1 MIITIILGSMVV
13 GAFYIAI
20 GFSGLTRRRP
30 FVVAI
35 NQNIF
40 SFINLVPLFCVL
52 DLVGILITNQ
62 RDFDPILDL
71 PIILVSICVL
81 FITYEGQNR
90 LKTLYLAVGVTDES
104 FRTAVHASLNGLQIP
119 FEEKFSC
126 FDVKGELVL
135 KPSAVR
141 CGSTAIQALLMSELE
156 ERKQKKSEDVSDEIR
171 LQVKAIFREMN
182 NHFIRERVKSNI
194 HGAIVPILLGA
205 MLIAVGVSF
214 WGYGF

>member
-52 DLVGILITNQ
+52 DLVGVLVTHQ
-62 RDFDPILDL
+62 REFDPILDL

-104 FRTAVHASLNGLQIP
+104 FRRAVHASLNSLEIP

-126 FDVKGELVL
+126 FDVNGELVL

-141 CGSTAIQALLMSELE
+141 CGSTAIQALLMSELR
-156 ERKQKKSEDVSDEIR
+156 ERGNKEKGEVSDQTKQ
-171 LQVKAIFREMN
+171 QVKSIFREMN
-182 NHFIRERVKSNI
+182 NHFVRDMVKSNI
-194 HGAIVPILLGA
+194 YGAIVPILLGA

>member
-104 FRTAVHASLNGLQIP
+104 FRRAVHASLNNLMIP

-126 FDVKGELVL
+126 FDVNGELVL

-141 CGSTAIQALLMSELE
+141 CGSTAIQALLMSELSPNDSNVRIEVPE
-156 ERKQKKSEDVSDEIR
+156 ETRQRVRS
-171 LQVKAIFREMN
+171 IFKEMN
-182 NHFIRERVKSNI
+182 NHFVSEMVKSNI
-194 HGAIVPILLGA
+194 YGSIVPILLGA